1 MDNKTR
7 NIIITVAVVAVL
19 GAVALKLVK
28 APKGGNNGD
37 GDNGDGSGGGNSGGG
52 GNRGGGGTTSGLDYR
67 SLANQIFE
75 ACDGYGTDE
84 VEIALVFNKLKNNAD
99 FDALYDAY
107 GVREVSS
114 GRGNIFQSNFVGD
127 LSATLRDELSSYY
140 IDNINKSLSSKG
152 ITRQI

>member
-7 NIIITVAVVAVL
+7 NIIITVAVVVVL

-37 GDNGDGSGGGNSGGG
+37 GDNDDGSGSGGG
-52 GNRGGGGTTSGLDYR
+52 GNSGGGGTTSGLDFR
-67 SLANQIFE
+67 ALANQIFE

-107 GVREVSS
+107 GIREVSS

-127 LSATLRDELSSYY
+127 LSATLRNELGSSY